1 MHPRL
6 FLVSGPHETCD
17 AEEETWALSEEIK
30 RNDWMPGH
38 RVTHCFATATLLSCT
53 PLALLPA
60 AQIWTT
66 PVVLND
72 SSREQTSAC
81 SISLPAFV
89 IIDACMGILLSA
101 SLRRRRIL
109 SIPSKSNSFL
119 SKSPAR
125 KEEKSP
131 DPSARLFFLPLN
143 HRSDL
148 YMRMLPE
155 SLSSLSFLSFLSLSL
170 PSPSVSAS
178 LSQPSL
184 PVSSW

>member
-6 FLVSGPHETCD
+6 FLVSGPHEIWD

-72 SSREQTSAC
+72 SSREQISAC

-89 IIDACMGILLSA
+89 IIGACMGILLSA
-101 SLRRRRIL
+101 LLRRRRIL
-109 SIPSKSNSFL
+109 SIPSPPSWSNSFL

-125 KEEKSP
+125 KQEKRAQ

-148 YMRMLPE
+148 YMRMLP
-155 SLSSLSFLSFLSLSL
+155 
-170 PSPSVSAS
+170 
-178 LSQPSL
+178 
-184 PVSSW
+184 